1 MRDEEML
8 AETEDYLEG
17 FNQPTFRGMGQWGSG
32 CYLVE
37 PAWLEPRPQ
46 ARGRL
51 DPVDKQ
57 PRPSR

>member
-1 MRDEEML
+1 ML

-51 DPVDKQ
+51 DPVDKR